1 MGNKKEMLL
10 EPGSKGFSTNLIG
23 PIELV
28 RKGWLPDIWEV
39 LTECGDVKF
48 VSEHTFY
55 GFPEK
60 EKNPWK
66 TFATNGDEPPG
77 DLIFG
82 FSRFVVGKDKDGVKY
97 PVVFDNYKWTWHT
110 PAGSVESVFV
120 NQGSWEEVKIVAWR
134 EL

>member
-1 MGNKKEMLL
+1 MDNEKEIVF
-10 EPGSKGFSTNLIG
+10 EAGAKGFSTNLIE

-28 RKGWLPDIWEV
+28 KRGKSLPGIWEV
-39 LTECGDVKF
+39 LTSNGDIRF
-48 VSEHTFY
+48 VRESTFY

-60 EKNPWK
+60 EGNPWK
-66 TFATNGDEPPG
+66 KFQDNGDDPPEG
-77 DLIFG
+77 LTFG

-97 PVVFDNYKWTWHT
+97 PVVFDNCTGAWIT
-110 PAGSVESVFV
+110 PGSVESVFV